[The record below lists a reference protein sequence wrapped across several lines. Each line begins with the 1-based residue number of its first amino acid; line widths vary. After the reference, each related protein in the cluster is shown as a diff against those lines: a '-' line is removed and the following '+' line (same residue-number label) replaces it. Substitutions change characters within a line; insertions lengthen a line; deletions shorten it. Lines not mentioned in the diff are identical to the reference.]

1 MCVCVSEIECVCVRA
16 CVYVCVRVC
25 MCMCVYVC
33 MCVCVC
39 VCEEFE
45 VEGIGGHGSHIS
57 EMLNTAGLACMPH
70 VSEWPG
76 LHA

>member
-1 MCVCVSEIECVCVRA
+1 M
-16 CVYVCVRVC
+16 YV
-25 MCMCVYVC
+25 
-33 MCVCVC
+33 CVCVC